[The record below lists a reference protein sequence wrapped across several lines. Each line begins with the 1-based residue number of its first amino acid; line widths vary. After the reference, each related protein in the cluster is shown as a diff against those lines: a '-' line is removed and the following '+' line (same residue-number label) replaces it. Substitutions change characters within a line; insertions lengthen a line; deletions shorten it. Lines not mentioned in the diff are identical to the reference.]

1 MSHPSYEELQTSLQ
15 HAGEIVP
22 VEALYKHYS
31 TDNVYRV
38 IGHIILKKTDE
49 VMVVYEPI
57 EHPEVSW
64 ATSLAE
70 FTEVITTD
78 GRNEPRFQRLEP
90 AD

>member
-1 MSHPSYEELQTSLQ
+1 MSHPSYDELQTSLRQ
-15 HAGEIVP
+15 AGEIVP

-31 TDNVYRV
+31 TGNMYRV

-57 EHPEVSW
+57 ERPEISW
-64 ATSLAE
+64 ATSMVE

-78 GRNEPRFQRLEP
+78 GRIEPRFQRLEP
-90 AD
+90 LD